1 MRKLIFILLI
11 FPLLSNAQQES
22 SLGWL
27 FVNENTIPLDKQM
40 HGAGGMYLGGVSY
53 IVTYGGTKDRKKSKI
68 VGILTPI
75 IVGTIKELSDST
87 KSNNKFDWADLGYT
101 VGGGIVATYT
111 FDFLVGRANKRK
123 NKRGKSI

>member
-11 FPLLSNAQQES
+11 LPFLSNAQDI
-22 SLGWL
+22 GWL

-53 IVTYGGTKDRKKSKI
+53 IVTYGQTKDRKKSKI

-87 KSNNKFDWADLGYT
+87 KSNNKFDWEDLGYT
-101 VGGGIVATYT
+101 VGGGIVATFT
-111 FDFLVGRANKRK
+111 FDFLVGRAKRK
-123 NKRGKSI
+123 KQRSIMSLK

>member
-11 FPLLSNAQQES
+11 IPFLSNAQDV
-22 SLGWL
+22 GWL

-53 IVTYGGTKDRKKSKI
+53 IVTYGETKDRKKSKI

-87 KSNNKFDWADLGYT
+87 KSNNKFDWEDLGYT
-101 VGGGIVATYT
+101 VGGGIVATFT
-111 FDFLVGRANKRK
+111 FDFLVGRANR
-123 NKRGKSI
+123 RSIVMDFYDSEK

>member
-11 FPLLSNAQQES
+11 LPFLSNAQDV
-22 SLGWL
+22 GWL

>member
-11 FPLLSNAQQES
+11 LPILGNAQDV
-22 SLGWL
+22 GWL
-27 FVNENTIPLDKQM
+27 FVNKNTIPLDKQM

-53 IVTYGGTKDRKKSKI
+53 IVTYGETKNRKKSKI

-87 KSNNKFDWADLGYT
+87 KSNNKFDWEDLGYT
-101 VGGGIVATYT
+101 VGGGILATYT
-111 FDFLVGRANKRK
+111 FDFLVGRANKKRK
-123 NKRGKSI
+123 QRSIMSLK

>member
-11 FPLLSNAQQES
+11 LPLLCNAQQES

-53 IVTYGGTKDRKKSKI
+53 IVTYGETKNRKKAKI
-68 VGILTPI
+68 IGILTPLI
-75 IVGTIKELSDST
+75 LGTIKELSDNT
-87 KSNNKFDWADLGYT
+87 KSNNKFDWGDLGYT

-111 FDFLVGRANKRK
+111 FDFLVGRANKKRR
-123 NKRGKSI
+123 NK